1 MILTVLILSI
11 YRDKIGCDIVGAG
24 SPLGCAGNI
33 ATNFVAIFII
43 SVTKICAIL
52 PNIATKDQ
60 KKSFVASG
68 GNIAKIFVTLMTH
81 ITPQHWLGINTK
93 PMSVVQYCPLY
104 NMGFLCVVGLFGG
117 SGTMSY
123 DILI

>member
-1 MILTVLILSI
+1 MLVPDATVKRKWMFATKTVTNILPLSPTHFVSNIRHQYRCNQRRNILSI
-11 YRDKIGCDIVGAG
+11 YRDKIRQRGPRAK
-24 SPLGCAGNI
+24 NI

-68 GNIAKIFVTLMTH
+68 GNIAKIFVTLMTD
-81 ITPQHWLGINTK
+81 
-93 PMSVVQYCPLY
+93 
-104 NMGFLCVVGLFGG
+104 VGVYVG
-117 SGTMSY
+117 
-123 DILI
+123 DK

>member
-1 MILTVLILSI
+1 MAAECKKVLQDFSFTVVLSE
-11 YRDKIGCDIVGAG
+11 YVNKIGCDIVGAG

-68 GNIAKIFVTLMTH
+68 GNIAKIFVTLMTD
-81 ITPQHWLGINTK
+81 
-93 PMSVVQYCPLY
+93 
-104 NMGFLCVVGLFGG
+104 VGVYVG
-117 SGTMSY
+117 
-123 DILI
+123 DK